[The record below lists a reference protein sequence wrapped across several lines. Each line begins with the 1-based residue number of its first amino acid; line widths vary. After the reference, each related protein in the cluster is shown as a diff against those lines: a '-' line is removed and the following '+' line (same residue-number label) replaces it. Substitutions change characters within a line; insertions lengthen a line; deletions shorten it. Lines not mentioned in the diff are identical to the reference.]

1 MLPPPQATLPAVH
14 CPRLPPPCPPGQQ
27 ACPAPPHVPQLPV
40 VHVPPMT
47 GHAEAAAVQF
57 PFTQQPFPQPLASQH
72 ASPGAPHCAHSPPLQ
87 AYPDGQDCPAQQ
99 ASPAP
104 PHAAHTPRVHTAPDP
119 HSPPAQHAAPGS
131 ALQEPPGPPPVV
143 PLVPP
148 QQRMTAAVIN
158 DQKSPRMC
166 VSSPTGKP

>member
-27 ACPAPPHVPQLPV
+27 ACPAPPHVPQLPL

-72 ASPGAPHCAHSPPLQ
+72 ASPGAPHC
-87 AYPDGQDCPAQQ
+87 
-99 ASPAP
+99 
-104 PHAAHTPRVHTAPDP
+104 
-119 HSPPAQHAAPGS
+119 PPAQHAAPGS